1 MRSYGSKAD
10 LFAATPKAGFT
21 TLGLTQ
27 APRERI
33 GQQFARAS
41 LDPRKRG
48 DNDALAALHRAA
60 MTHDDAALAVQRL
73 IDTHAARAQIGL
85 PRRP

>member
-1 MRSYGSKAD
+1 MMRSYGSEAD
-10 LFAATPKAGFT
+10 LFAATPK
-21 TLGLTQ
+21 
-27 APRERI
+27 
-33 GQQFARAS
+33 
-41 LDPRKRG
+41 
-48 DNDALAALHRAA
+48 AALHRAA